1 MKTIIDVMQSL
12 KPSVTTRVMAG
23 IEFNTLVDFRP
34 RMLKAAA
41 HAALT
46 TAIWGY
52 LGEIRRASSARAEA
66 ERPISGEELTHI
78 QSQREP
84 EYPRCSPALAAGL
97 YNAICEDLAEIKGLS
112 PYDLP
117 QSAADMYDFMTPKAA
132 EIEAPIADKSNRE
145 LLLARLELAQ
155 KRRDMLDNRTEVLT
169 SIEAGLYTPETT
181 SSIPLDIQLKM
192 ADKAITVVLRDA
204 QRYIQNTASKGQRA
218 FAQAMENETLAKA
231 ALAEFIKGV
240 QHLIAENRRE
250 LDSLFNS
257 GANVPDLD
265 LDDAI
270 AASDKEA
277 AEQIMLRI
285 QTLG

>member
-1 MKTIIDVMQSL
+1 MKTIIDVMQNL

-52 LGEIRRASSARAEA
+52 LGEIHRAASARAEA
-66 ERPISGEELTHI
+66 ERPISGQELPNI
-78 QSQREP
+78 VSQREP
-84 EYPRCSPALAAGL
+84 EFPRCSPALAAGL
-97 YNAICEDLAEIKGLS
+97 YNAICQDLAEIKGLS
-112 PYDLP
+112 PYDMP
-117 QSAADMYDFMTPKAA
+117 QSVADMYDFMTPKAA
-132 EIEAPIADKSNRE
+132 EVEAPVTDTSNRE

-169 SIEAGLYTPETT
+169 MIAAGLYTPETDDR
-181 SSIPLDIQLKM
+181 IPLDVQLKM
-192 ADKAITVVLRDA
+192 ADKAITAVLRDA
-204 QRYIQNTASKGQRA
+204 QRYVQNTVSKGQRA

-240 QHLIAENRRE
+240 GALIAENRRE
-250 LDSLFNS
+250 LDSLFNA
-257 GANVPDLD
+257 GANMPDLD

-277 AEQIMLRI
+277 AEQILLRI
-285 QTLG
+285 KALG

>member
-52 LGEIRRASSARAEA
+52 LSEIRRASSARAEA
-66 ERPISGEELTHI
+66 ERPISGEELTNLVN
-78 QSQREP
+78 QRDP
-84 EYPRCSPALAAGL
+84 EFPRCSPALAAGL
-97 YNAICEDLAEIKGLS
+97 YNAICQDLAEIKGLS

-132 EIEAPIADKSNRE
+132 EVEAPVTDERNRE
-145 LLLARLELAQ
+145 LLLAKLELAQ

-169 SIEAGLYTPETT
+169 MISAGLYTPEAT

-192 ADKAITVVLRDA
+192 ADKAITAVLRDA
-204 QRYIQNTASKGQRA
+204 QRYVQNTASKGQRA
-218 FAQAMENETLAKA
+218 FAQAMENEALAKA

-285 QTLG
+285 KALG

>member
-1 MKTIIDVMQSL
+1 MKNIIEIIQTL
-12 KPSVTTRVMAG
+12 TPSMTTRVMAG

-52 LGEIRRASSARAEA
+52 LGEIRRAASARAEA
-66 ERPISGEELTHI
+66 ERPISGEELTNI
-78 QSQREP
+78 VGQREP

-97 YNAICEDLAEIKGLS
+97 YNALCEDLAEIKGLS

-117 QSAADMYDFMTPKAA
+117 QSAADMYDFMTPKAS
-132 EIEAPIADKSNRE
+132 EVEAPVTDTSNRE

-169 SIEAGLYTPETT
+169 MISAGLYTPETT

-192 ADKAITVVLRDA
+192 ADKAITAVLRDA
-204 QRYIQNTASKGQRA
+204 QRYVQNTASKGQRA
-218 FAQAMENETLAKA
+218 FAQAMENEALAKA

-285 QTLG
+285 KALG

>member
-1 MKTIIDVMQSL
+1 MKTIIDVMQNL

-52 LGEIRRASSARAEA
+52 LGEIRRAASARAEA
-66 ERPISGEELTHI
+66 ERPISGEELTNI
-78 QSQREP
+78 VGQREP
-84 EYPRCSPALAAGL
+84 EFPRCSPALAAGL
-97 YNAICEDLAEIKGLS
+97 YNAICQDLAEIKGLS
-112 PYDLP
+112 PYDMP

-132 EIEAPIADKSNRE
+132 EVEAPVTDTSNRE

-169 SIEAGLYTPETT
+169 MIAAGLYTPETDDR
-181 SSIPLDIQLKM
+181 IPLDVQLKM
-192 ADKAITVVLRDA
+192 ADKAITAVLRDA
-204 QRYIQNTASKGQRA
+204 QRYVQNTASKGQRA
-218 FAQAMENETLAKA
+218 FAQAMENEALAKA

-240 QHLIAENRRE
+240 GALIAENRRE
-250 LDSLFNS
+250 LDSLFNA

-277 AEQIMLRI
+277 AEQILLRI
-285 QTLG
+285 QALG

>member
-1 MKTIIDVMQSL
+1 MKTIIDVMQHL
-12 KPSVTTRVMAG
+12 KPSMTTRVMAG

-34 RMLKAAA
+34 KMLKAAA

-66 ERPISGEELTHI
+66 ERPISGQELTNI
-78 QSQREP
+78 VSQREP
-84 EYPRCSPALAAGL
+84 EFPRCSPALAAGL
-97 YNAICEDLAEIKGLS
+97 YNAICQDLAEIKGLS
-112 PYDLP
+112 PYDMP
-117 QSAADMYDFMTPKAA
+117 QSVADMYDFMTPKAA
-132 EIEAPIADKSNRE
+132 EVETPVTDTSNRE

-169 SIEAGLYTPETT
+169 MIAAGLYTPETDDR
-181 SSIPLDIQLKM
+181 IPLDVQLKM
-192 ADKAITVVLRDA
+192 ADKAITAVLRDA
-204 QRYIQNTASKGQRA
+204 QRYVQNTASKGQRA
-218 FAQAMENETLAKA
+218 FAQAMENEALAKA

-250 LDSLFNS
+250 LDSLFNA

-285 QTLG
+285 KALG

>member
-1 MKTIIDVMQSL
+1 MKTIIDVMQHL

-34 RMLKAAA
+34 KMLKAAA

-52 LGEIRRASSARAEA
+52 LGEIRRAASARAEA
-66 ERPISGEELTHI
+66 ERPISGQELTNI
-78 QSQREP
+78 VGQREP
-84 EYPRCSPALAAGL
+84 EFPRCTPALAAGL
-97 YNAICEDLAEIKGLS
+97 YNAICQDLAEIKGLS
-112 PYDLP
+112 PYDMP

-132 EIEAPIADKSNRE
+132 EVEAPVTDTSNRE

-169 SIEAGLYTPETT
+169 SIEAGLYTPEVDDH
-181 SSIPLDIQLKM
+181 IPLDIQLKM
-192 ADKAITVVLRDA
+192 ADKAITAVLRDA
-204 QRYIQNTASKGQRA
+204 QRYVQNTAGKGQRA
-218 FAQAMENETLAKA
+218 FAQAMENEALAKA

-270 AASDKEA
+270 AASDKGA
-277 AEQIMLRI
+277 AEQILLRI
-285 QTLG
+285 KALG

>member
-1 MKTIIDVMQSL
+1 MKTIIDVMQNL

-34 RMLKAAA
+34 KMLKAAA

-52 LGEIRRASSARAEA
+52 LGEIRRSTSARAEA

-78 QSQREP
+78 QGQRES
-84 EYPRCSPALAAGL
+84 EFPRCTPALAAGL
-97 YNAICEDLAEIKGLS
+97 YNAICQDLAEIKGLN

-132 EIEAPIADKSNRE
+132 EVEAPVTDTSNRE
-145 LLLARLELAQ
+145 LLLAKLELAQ

-169 SIEAGLYTPETT
+169 MISAGLYTPEVDDR
-181 SSIPLDIQLKM
+181 IPLDIQLKM
-192 ADKAITVVLRDA
+192 ADKAITAVLRDA
-204 QRYIQNTASKGQRA
+204 QRYVQNTASKGQRA
-218 FAQAMENETLAKA
+218 FAQAMENEALAKA

-285 QTLG
+285 KALG

>member
-1 MKTIIDVMQSL
+1 MKTIIDVMQNL

-23 IEFNTLVDFRP
+23 TEFNTLVDFRP

-66 ERPISGEELTHI
+66 ERPISGEELTNI
-78 QSQREP
+78 VSQREP
-84 EYPRCSPALAAGL
+84 EFPRCTPALAAGL
-97 YNAICEDLAEIKGLS
+97 YNAIRQDLAEIKGLS

-132 EIEAPIADKSNRE
+132 EVEAPVTDTSNRE
-145 LLLARLELAQ
+145 LLLAKLELAQ

-169 SIEAGLYTPETT
+169 MISAGLYTPETT

-192 ADKAITVVLRDA
+192 ADKAITAVLRDA
-204 QRYIQNTASKGQRA
+204 QRYVQNTASKGQRA
-218 FAQAMENETLAKA
+218 FAQAMENEALAKA

-250 LDSLFNS
+250 LDSLFNA

-285 QTLG
+285 KALG

>member
-1 MKTIIDVMQSL
+1 MKTIIDVMQNL

-34 RMLKAAA
+34 KMLKAAA

-52 LGEIRRASSARAEA
+52 LSEIRRASSARAEA
-66 ERPISGEELTHI
+66 ERPISGQELTNI
-78 QSQREP
+78 VSQREP
-84 EYPRCSPALAAGL
+84 EFPRCSPALAAGL
-97 YNAICEDLAEIKGLS
+97 YNAICQDLAEIKGMS

-132 EIEAPIADKSNRE
+132 EVEAPVTDTSNRE
-145 LLLARLELAQ
+145 LLLAKLELAQ

-169 SIEAGLYTPETT
+169 MISAGLYTPEVDDR
-181 SSIPLDIQLKM
+181 IPLDIQLKM
-192 ADKAITVVLRDA
+192 ADKAITAVLRDA
-204 QRYIQNTASKGQRA
+204 QRYVQNTASKGQRA
-218 FAQAMENETLAKA
+218 FAQAMENEALAKA

-285 QTLG
+285 QALG

>member
-1 MKTIIDVMQSL
+1 MKTIIDVMQNL

-52 LGEIRRASSARAEA
+52 LGEIRRAASARAEA
-66 ERPISGEELTHI
+66 ERTISGEELTHM
-78 QSQREP
+78 QGQREP
-84 EYPRCSPALAAGL
+84 EFPRCSPALAAGL
-97 YNAICEDLAEIKGLS
+97 YNAICGDLHEIKGLS

-132 EIEAPIADKSNRE
+132 EVEAPVTDESNRE
-145 LLLARLELAQ
+145 LLLAKLELAQ

-169 SIEAGLYTPETT
+169 MISAGLYTPETT

-192 ADKAITVVLRDA
+192 ADKAITAVLRDA
-204 QRYIQNTASKGQRA
+204 QRYVQNTASKGQRA
-218 FAQAMENETLAKA
+218 FAQAMENEALAKA

-250 LDSLFNS
+250 LDSLFDS

-285 QTLG
+285 QALG

>member
-1 MKTIIDVMQSL
+1 MKTIIDVMQNL
-12 KPSVTTRVMAG
+12 KPSMTTRVMAG

-34 RMLKAAA
+34 RMLKACA

-52 LGEIRRASSARAEA
+52 LSEIRRAASARAEA
-66 ERPISGEELTHI
+66 ERPISGEELTNI
-78 QSQREP
+78 VGQREP

-97 YNAICEDLAEIKGLS
+97 YNAICGDLHEIKGLS

-117 QSAADMYDFMTPKAA
+117 QSAADMYDFMTPKAS
-132 EIEAPIADKSNRE
+132 EVEAPVTDTSNRE
-145 LLLARLELAQ
+145 LLLAKLELAQ

-169 SIEAGLYTPETT
+169 MISAGLYTPETT

-192 ADKAITVVLRDA
+192 ADKAITAVLRDA
-204 QRYIQNTASKGQRA
+204 QRYVQNTASKGQRA
-218 FAQAMENETLAKA
+218 FAQAMENEALAKA

-285 QTLG
+285 KALG

>member
-1 MKTIIDVMQSL
+1 MKTIIDVMQNL

-34 RMLKAAA
+34 KMLRAAA

-52 LGEIRRASSARAEA
+52 LSEIRRASSARAEA
-66 ERPISGEELTHI
+66 ERPISGQELTNI
-78 QSQREP
+78 VSQREP
-84 EYPRCSPALAAGL
+84 EFPRCSPALAAGL
-97 YNAICEDLAEIKGLS
+97 YNAICQDLAEIKGMS

-132 EIEAPIADKSNRE
+132 EVEAPVTDTSNRE
-145 LLLARLELAQ
+145 LLLAKLELAQ

-169 SIEAGLYTPETT
+169 MISAGLYTPEVDDR
-181 SSIPLDIQLKM
+181 IPLDIQLKM
-192 ADKAITVVLRDA
+192 ADKAITAVLRDA
-204 QRYIQNTASKGQRA
+204 QRYVQNTASKGQRA
-218 FAQAMENETLAKA
+218 FAQAMENEALAKA

-270 AASDKEA
+270 AVSDKEA

-285 QTLG
+285 KALG

>member
-1 MKTIIDVMQSL
+1 MKTIIDVMQNL

-66 ERPISGEELTHI
+66 ERPISGQELTNI
-78 QSQREP
+78 VSQREP
-84 EYPRCSPALAAGL
+84 EFPRCSPALAAGL
-97 YNAICEDLAEIKGLS
+97 YNAICQDLAEIKGMS

-117 QSAADMYDFMTPKAA
+117 QSAADMYDFMTPKAS
-132 EIEAPIADKSNRE
+132 EVEAPVADTSNRE
-145 LLLARLELAQ
+145 LLLAKLELAQ

-169 SIEAGLYTPETT
+169 MISAGLYTPETT

-192 ADKAITVVLRDA
+192 ADKAITAVLRDA
-204 QRYIQNTASKGQRA
+204 QRYVQNTASKGQRA
-218 FAQAMENETLAKA
+218 FAQAMENEALAKA

-250 LDSLFNS
+250 LDSLFNA

-285 QTLG
+285 KALG

>member
-1 MKTIIDVMQSL
+1 MKTIIDVMQNL

-52 LGEIRRASSARAEA
+52 LGEIRRAASARAEA
-66 ERPISGEELTHI
+66 ERPISGEELTNI
-78 QSQREP
+78 VGQREP

-117 QSAADMYDFMTPKAA
+117 QSAADMYDFMTPKAS
-132 EIEAPIADKSNRE
+132 EVEAPVTDTSNRE
-145 LLLARLELAQ
+145 LLLAKLELAQ

-169 SIEAGLYTPETT
+169 MISAGLYTPETT

-192 ADKAITVVLRDA
+192 ADKAITAVLRDA
-204 QRYIQNTASKGQRA
+204 QRYVQNTASKGQRA
-218 FAQAMENETLAKA
+218 FAQAMENEALAKA

-285 QTLG
+285 KALG

>member
-1 MKTIIDVMQSL
+1 M
-12 KPSVTTRVMAG
+12 
-23 IEFNTLVDFRP
+23 
-34 RMLKAAA
+34 
-41 HAALT
+41 
-46 TAIWGY
+46 
-52 LGEIRRASSARAEA
+52 
-66 ERPISGEELTHI
+66 
-78 QSQREP
+78 
-84 EYPRCSPALAAGL
+84 
-97 YNAICEDLAEIKGLS
+97 YNALCEDLAEIKGLS

-132 EIEAPIADKSNRE
+132 EVEAPVTDTSNRE
-145 LLLARLELAQ
+145 LLLAKLELAQ

-169 SIEAGLYTPETT
+169 MISAGLYTPETT

-192 ADKAITVVLRDA
+192 ADKAITAVLRDA
-204 QRYIQNTASKGQRA
+204 QRYVQNTASKGQRA
-218 FAQAMENETLAKA
+218 FAQAMENEALAKA

-285 QTLG
+285 KALG